1 MTGSG
6 LLYIQSNLLESIN
19 LSNVLTST
27 AINGPRGIAAA
38 NNCKNKWGMLTYY
51 LLMHWKF
58 PMMFI
63 QHSVNADWLF
73 NTQSR
78 VLHADWL
85 MLVNNEKATL
95 NIRMKTS
102 HMTCYIVT
110 KKPVNLQLVHQ
121 ERGSFKIHTIQII
134 IQNGHMISC
143 SQLSNVRL
151 WFRSCVDIEGWQLQ
165 ELTMRWYINWL
176 QSQNMFELEQLG
188 KFNQGVIYSI
198 TPWFNT
204 FPFPFP
210 GSLLGKA
217 IVRTRKE
224 FQFKKCYNS
233 IICQSRLTVPL
244 YLRKQ
249 DLPYY
254 SL

>member
-85 MLVNNEKATL
+85 MLVNNEKATM
-95 NIRMKTS
+95 NISMPYCNMVYRQGGRRMKTS
-102 HMTCYIVT
+102 HMPCYIVK
-110 KKPVNLQLVHQ
+110 KKPVNLQLVQQ
-121 ERGSFKIHTIQII
+121 ERGLFKLHTIQII
-134 IQNGHMISC
+134 TQNGHMISC
-143 SQLSNVRL
+143 SQRSN
-151 WFRSCVDIEGWQLQ
+151 
-165 ELTMRWYINWL
+165 
-176 QSQNMFELEQLG
+176 
-188 KFNQGVIYSI
+188 I
-198 TPWFNT
+198 T
-204 FPFPFP
+204 
-210 GSLLGKA
+210 L
-217 IVRTRKE
+217 
-224 FQFKKCYNS
+224 
-233 IICQSRLTVPL
+233 
-244 YLRKQ
+244 
-249 DLPYY
+249 
-254 SL
+254 